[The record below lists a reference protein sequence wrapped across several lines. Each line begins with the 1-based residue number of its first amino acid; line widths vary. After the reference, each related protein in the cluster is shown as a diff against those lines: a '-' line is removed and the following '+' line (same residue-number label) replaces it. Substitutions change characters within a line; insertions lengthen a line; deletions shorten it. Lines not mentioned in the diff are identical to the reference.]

1 MKMLRQRRL
10 PNVLDHGDCVRLI
23 KAVEHPVYRNCLN
36 VMYSCGLR
44 LGEAVRIEVSHIDK
58 FTGNLTVIGKRNYQ
72 RLVPIPPTTLIALR
86 QTWKIHKNKRYLFPN
101 RYGKTNVSDCTVRAA
116 FHQARQSLGFKDVT
130 PHVLRHSF
138 ATRLL
143 EDGVDTRIVQI
154 LLGHTN
160 IHSTEVYTHLTIPI
174 QLNVRKAIE
183 KFMSTP
189 F

>member
-1 MKMLRQRRL
+1 MRMLRQRRL

-23 KAVEHPVYRNCLN
+23 KAVEHPVYRSCLL

-44 LGEAVRIEVSHIDK
+44 MGEAVKIEVSHIDK
-58 FTGNLTVIGKRNYQ
+58 FTGNLTVIGKRNHQ

-86 QTWKIHKNKRYLFPN
+86 QTWKIHKHKKYLFPN
-101 RYGKTNVSDCTVRAA
+101 RHGKTHVSDSTVRVA
-116 FHQARQSLGFKDVT
+116 FHQARESLGFKKVT

>member
-1 MKMLRQRRL
+1 MKVLRQRRL
-10 PNVLDHGDCVRLI
+10 PNVLDHSDCIRLI
-23 KAVEHPVYRNCLN
+23 RAVEHPVYRNCLN

-86 QTWKIHKNKRYLFPN
+86 ETWKIHKHKKYLFPN
-101 RYGKTNVSDCTVRAA
+101 RYAKSHVSDSTVRVA
-116 FHQARQSLGFKDVT
+116 FHQARKSLGIKDVA

-143 EDGVDTRIVQI
+143 EDGVDTRVVQM
-154 LLGHTN
+154 LLGHGN
-160 IHSTEVYTHLTIPI
+160 IHSTEVYTHLTMPI

-183 KFMSTP
+183 KFVTTP
-189 F
+189 I

>member
-1 MKMLRQRRL
+1 MLRQRRL

-86 QTWKIHKNKRYLFPN
+86 ETWKIHKNKRYLFPN

-130 PHVLRHSF
+130 KTQFCDTALGRWCRHAHCANTTWTHQHPF
-138 ATRLL
+138 DRGLYPFNNTYP
-143 EDGVDTRIVQI
+143 
-154 LLGHTN
+154 
-160 IHSTEVYTHLTIPI
+160 TECT
-174 QLNVRKAIE
+174 
-183 KFMSTP
+183 
-189 F
+189 

>member
-1 MKMLRQRRL
+1 MRL
-10 PNVLDHGDCVRLI
+10 PNVLDHSDCIRLI

-72 RLVPIPPTTLIALR
+72 RLVPIPPTTLITLR
-86 QTWKIHKNKRYLFPN
+86 DTWKIHRHKKYLFPN
-101 RYGKTNVSDCTVRAA
+101 RYAKNHVSDCTVRVA
-116 FHQARQSLGFKDVT
+116 FHQARNSVGIKDVT

-143 EDGVDTRIVQI
+143 EDGVDTRIVQM
-154 LLGHTN
+154 LLGHSN
-160 IHSTEVYTHLTIPI
+160 IRSTQVYTHLTIPI

-183 KFMSTP
+183 KFVTTP
-189 F
+189 I

>member
-1 MKMLRQRRL
+1 MKVLRQHRL

-23 KAVEHPVYRNCLN
+23 KAVEHPVYRTCLN

-58 FTGNLTVIGKRNYQ
+58 FSGNLTVIGKRNRQ

-86 QTWKIHKNKRYLFPN
+86 ETWKTHKHKNYLFPN
-101 RYGKTNVSDCTVRAA
+101 RYGKNHVSDSTVRVA
-116 FHQARQSLGFKDVT
+116 FHQARESCGIKNVP

-143 EDGVDTRIVQI
+143 ENGVDTRVVQI
-154 LLGHTN
+154 LLGHSN
-160 IHSTEVYTHLTIPI
+160 IHSTEVYTHLTTPL
-174 QLNVRKAIE
+174 QLDVRKAIE
-183 KFMSTP
+183 KFMTSP